1 MSKYTFEDYA
11 AFADSNPWLWECDL
25 LTGRTKT
32 PATNDEI
39 RKAEDILGFKFQK
52 HCLLL
57 LNAYG
62 FIPFFHYSTDFFNL
76 PPDYNCIHT
85 EMFYNE
91 NSEINKRRDTDTN
104 ATLYN
109 IVTYT
114 LGARELCKLP
124 NNYLVIWEEEG
135 DELGCVDMQSNDGT
149 VIVWDFFAH
158 VVNRVVNNS
167 FIDFLFLNYIEEG
180 LDYVMD
186 PRNRFCPKTNKEYDF
201 IWPDSLKNKLKE
213 DFLWFKT
220 NRIFYSNVQLPN
232 WL

>member
-1 MSKYTFEDYA
+1 
-11 AFADSNPWLWECDL
+11 
-25 LTGRTKT
+25 
-32 PATNDEI
+32 
-39 RKAEDILGFKFQK
+39 
-52 HCLLL
+52 
-57 LNAYG
+57 
-62 FIPFFHYSTDFFNL
+62 
-76 PPDYNCIHT
+76 
-85 EMFYNE
+85 MFYNE

-167 FIDFLFLNYIEEG
+167 FIDFLFLNYMY
-180 LDYVMD
+180 DY
-186 PRNRFCPKTNKEYDF
+186 
-201 IWPDSLKNKLKE
+201 
-213 DFLWFKT
+213 
-220 NRIFYSNVQLPN
+220 
-232 WL
+232 